1 MFNCNFYD
9 MVKYFLFV
17 ILVFFVSINSS
28 AQQNPEL
35 FKDSLYNGTV
45 GINNV
50 WRQVKISD
58 DFYSKNS
65 QGGYM
70 YAIEGYL
77 IGYDYNTNYPEL
89 NYKLGACYLNSVYK
103 PNALFF
109 LKRAYAQKPNVTD
122 DILIALGLAYQY
134 NYEFDSA
141 LMYFDLFKNNAS
153 DTLLSQKQ
161 NFLQT
166 KIDEC
171 EYAKILVQNPVNV
184 DIINFSEIN
193 TEYSEYCPI
202 INADQSKIYFTARRP
217 DCVGSAFDVNDGQYY
232 EDIYFSEF
240 VDSSWL
246 QSQNIGIP
254 LNSRKHDA
262 TVALSPDGN
271 SMIIYRAGDL
281 YLCNKKGDKWSY
293 PYYLE
298 NINTEEVE
306 NSACFSFDGKTIFF
320 VRGKTDDP
328 ATTNS
333 DIYMSKFTGNQWG
346 TPERL
351 PDIINTPKD
360 EDGVFLHP
368 DGRTLYFSSMGH
380 KTMGGFDIFKSTRDA
395 QGNWSEP
402 VNVGFPI
409 NTPDDDVYFVMSA
422 DGKTAYYSSVRK
434 DSKGFSDIYKIVF
447 VPDKQVFLDAEDN
460 LIASDDSSVVQ
471 LSVKQDIQTVYL
483 TLVTGAVYDAIS
495 NAPLEAEI
503 VIFDN
508 ATDSL
513 ILTTTSE
520 PDDGKYIVTLPSGT
534 NYGMNVKAD
543 GYLFHSENFDLPD
556 DQAFNRIF
564 LDIPM
569 YSITTGSKVV
579 LRNIFFDFDKAVLR
593 DESVP
598 ELERVV
604 TFLLAYPTVKIEV
617 SGHTDNRGTHAYN
630 ENLSEMRAKAVVNYF
645 ISKGIDANRLT
656 YRGAA
661 YDEPIADNST
671 DDGRQLNRRVEF
683 KIIAN

>member
-1 MFNCNFYD
+1 MF
-9 MVKYFLFV
+9 FLFV
-17 ILVFFVSINSS
+17 FVYINSS
-28 AQQNPEL
+28 AQQNPDL
-35 FKDSLYNGTV
+35 FKDSLYNGTD

-65 QGGYM
+65 RGGFL
-70 YAIEGYL
+70 YAIEGYFL
-77 IGYDYNTNYPEL
+77 AYEYNQNYPEL

-109 LKRAYAQKPNVTD
+109 LKKAYAQKPDVTD
-122 DILIALGLAYQY
+122 DILLALGLAYQY

-141 LMYFDLFKNNAS
+141 LMYFDLFKNNAPAAQ
-153 DTLLSQKQ
+153 LSQKQ
-161 NFLQT
+161 YFLQT
-166 KIDEC
+166 KIEEC
-171 EYAKILVQNPVNV
+171 EYAKILVQSPVNV
-184 DIINFSEIN
+184 NIVNFSQVN
-193 TEYSEYCPI
+193 TELPEYCPI
-202 INADQSKIYFTARRP
+202 INADQSKIYYTARRP
-217 DCVGSAFDVNDGQYY
+217 DCVGASFDVDDGQYY
-232 EDIYFSEF
+232 EDIFFSEF
-240 VDSSWL
+240 IDSSW
-246 QSQNIGIP
+246 SQPVNIGVP

-271 SMIIYRAGDL
+271 SMIIYRSGDL
-281 YLCNKKGDKWSY
+281 YLCSKRGNKWGF
-293 PYYLE
+293 PEYLE
-298 NINTEEVE
+298 NINTDEVE

-320 VRGKTDDP
+320 IRGKTDD
-328 ATTNS
+328 ATTSNS
-333 DIYMSKFTGNQWG
+333 DIYISKFVNNQWSM
-346 TPERL
+346 PERL

-368 DGRTLYFSSMGH
+368 DGRTLYFSSIGH
-380 KTMGGFDIFKSTRDA
+380 KTMGGFDIFKSTCDA
-395 QGNWSEP
+395 QGNWCEP
-402 VNVGFPI
+402 INLGFPI

-422 DGKTAYYSSVRK
+422 DGKTAYYSSVRQN
-434 DSKGFSDIYKIVF
+434 SEGFSDIYKILF
-447 VPDKQVFLDAEDN
+447 VKDKQVFLDAEDN
-460 LIASDDSSVVQ
+460 LIACDDSSIVQ
-471 LSVKQDIQTVYL
+471 LSVNQDVQTVYL

-495 NAPLEAEI
+495 NDPLEADI

-513 ILTTTSE
+513 ILITTSE
-520 PDDGKYIVTLPSGT
+520 PQKGKYIVTLPSGK
-534 NYGMNVKAD
+534 NYGMNVRAD
-543 GYLFHSENFDLPD
+543 GYLFHSENFDLPI

-569 YSITTGSKVV
+569 YSVATGSKVV

-593 DESVP
+593 NESVP

-617 SGHTDNRGTHAYN
+617 SGHTDNRGNHAYN
-630 ENLSEMRAKAVVNYF
+630 EKLSEMRAKAVVNYF

-661 YDEPIADNST
+661 YDEPVADNST